1 LKSLSLDQG
10 TKLGEKEQMKPKSAP
25 NTRLMVAPPETFLHP
40 SGHRVEWLISDRAV
54 PYETALQRMESHVEA
69 MIRDQASE
77 RVWLLEHPALYTAGT
92 SADRADVLQSDFP
105 VYQTGRGGQMT
116 YHGPGQRIAYVMLDL
131 RARGQDLR
139 RFIAALEGWIIEGL
153 AQLNI
158 KGERREDRVGV
169 WVQRP
174 DKGIG
179 HEDKIAAIGIRVR
192 QWVTFHGISINI
204 DPDLS
209 HFNGII
215 PCGVEN
221 PDFGV
226 TSLTDMGHLMLMS
239 EFDIIF
245 RQAFERIFGPT
256 QTVFEKE

>member
-1 LKSLSLDQG
+1 
-10 TKLGEKEQMKPKSAP
+10 MKPNLAS
-25 NTRLMVAPPETFLHP
+25 NSRLMVSSPERLLHP
-40 SGHRVEWLISDRAV
+40 AGHAVEWLISDRPV
-54 PYETALQRMESHVEA
+54 PYESALQRMESHVEA
-69 MIRDQASE
+69 MIMEQAPE

-92 SADRADVLQSDFP
+92 SADSRDLLQSEFP
-105 VYQTGRGGQMT
+105 VFQTGRGGQMT

-139 RFIAALEGWIIEGL
+139 RFIAALEGWIIASL
-153 AQLNI
+153 AELNI

-192 QWVTFHGISINI
+192 QWVPFHGISINI

-215 PCGVEN
+215 PCGVAN
-221 PDFGV
+221 PDYGV
-226 TSLTDMGHLMLMS
+226 TSLADMGHLMLMS
-239 EFDIIF
+239 EFDVVI
-245 RQAFERIFGPT
+245 RQNFERIFGPT
-256 QTVFEKE
+256 QAIFEKE